1 MNAKIHV
8 AIIDD
13 GVNTGFLNTRL
24 LYNVEIAHEGVED
37 GRILNHG
44 TLCAAIVQA
53 YFPDAVISSVKIMNH
68 RKGNAVQLCAALDWC
83 VQHGVQVANISLG
96 SINYRDR
103 GMLREAVND
112 AAMAG
117 LIMVCAA
124 QNGGLL
130 TYPASFANV
139 IGVRCDRSGILA
151 AGQYTYNA
159 DTAFSS
165 GIEFTAFAR
174 HELVGATG
182 EVVQCPNSN
191 SYATPFVTAQ
201 VCRFL
206 QQSKRIPS
214 IEKLKHSLL
223 KKSYRQNSYH
233 PIQDTVLPVMHYKH
247 PDWIRSAYVF
257 KQDSV
262 VESAAPYYFQTPY
275 EAQLPYAKVAAVIEQ
290 VILREQ
296 EPQNAT
302 NKAGERIDDLT
313 DTMVL
318 LGEME
323 PVDLQEVEQLAI
335 RYGKH
340 VVYISKKQRHI
351 PMLNFSSRHLRWWQ
365 QEERFFMRQE
375 ETIAIEDSHIPLIC
389 IYYNKD
395 VDILYFLHVLRESFA
410 RDEYQSWIAVD
421 QPAAM
426 LYDMEYLSPSATI
439 HGLQKLI
446 SIAGTMAYSAYA
458 DIVILCVEALD
469 ITDCTQEQMLSG
481 VDIELSLTAIAEAEN
496 IQISLRTEQEYLKE
510 WFLPNL
516 NADDIGRFYTGLEQL
531 LVN

>member
-1 MNAKIHV
+1 MNAKIHA

-13 GVNTGFLNTRL
+13 GVNTGFLNTHL
-24 LYNVEIAHEGVED
+24 LYNVEIAHGGVED

-44 TLCAAIVQA
+44 TLCAAIVQT
-53 YFPDAVISSVKIMNH
+53 YFPDVVISSVKIMNH

-83 VQHGVQVANISLG
+83 VKHGVQVANISLG

-103 GMLREAVND
+103 GMLRGAVND

-191 SYATPFVTAQ
+191 SYAAPFVTAQ
-201 VCRFL
+201 VCKVL
-206 QQSKRIPS
+206 QQSKRVPS
-214 IEKLKHSLL
+214 IEKLKHILH
-223 KKSYRQNSYH
+223 KNSYR
-233 PIQDTVLPVMHYKH
+233 PIQDTVLPVMGYIH

-275 EAQLPYAKVAAVIEQ
+275 EAQLPCAKVATVIEQ
-290 VILREQ
+290 AILREQ

-302 NKAGERIDDLT
+302 NKAGKRIDDLT

-340 VVYISKKQRHI
+340 VVYISKKQCHI

-365 QEERFFMRQE
+365 QEERFFMNQE

-389 IYYNKD
+389 IYYYKD

-410 RDEYQSWIAVD
+410 RDGYQSWIAAD
-421 QPAAM
+421 QSAAV
-426 LYDMEYLSPSATI
+426 LYDMEYLSPSAAI

-446 SIAGTMAYSAYA
+446 TVAGTMAYSAYA

-481 VDIELSLTAIAEAEN
+481 VDIELSLMEIAEGEC
-496 IQISLRTEQEYLKE
+496 IQISLRTEQEFLKE
-510 WFLPNL
+510 WFFLNL
-516 NADDIGRFYTGLEQL
+516 NAEDIDRFYTGLEQL